1 MYGVVFSS
9 WTVTAIPAAFSC
21 WVISCSDASQS
32 EKPLIVLI
40 VNERRFPLLS
50 W

>member
-1 MYGVVFSS
+1 MYELVFSS

-21 WVISCSDASQS
+21 CVISCSDASQS

-40 VNERRFPLLS
+40 VNESGFPLLS
-50 W
+50 